1 MTLGLPR
8 RAAILLFAGI
18 FLVANAAFWLWYR
31 STTNDRRVATE
42 ARRAALAR
50 DVEAKEKEAA
60 GLVAQRERLSQ
71 VSDAIDEFY
80 GKRVGSSRETLAP
93 IVLEL
98 HTILAKAGISPVSV
112 VYSTKPLVNLPLS
125 EMTIIFAFRNDYNQ
139 LKQLLVAIESERRWL
154 VVRDIS
160 LNRDHELPGAVQVR
174 MTLATYFTK
183 PVAGDSGPPPNA
195 VVSERAV
202 RSPVAKAGSRPR
214 SEVAR

>member
-1 MTLGLPR
+1 MRLGMPR

-18 FLVANAAFWLWYR
+18 FFAGNVAFWLWYR

-60 GLVAQRERLSQ
+60 GLASQRERLSR
-71 VSDAIDEFY
+71 VSDAIEEFY
-80 GKRVGSSRETLAP
+80 GKRVGTSRETLAP

-98 HTILAKAGISPVSV
+98 HNILAKAGIAPLTVG
-112 VYSTKPLVNLPLS
+112 YSTKPLGNLPLS
-125 EMTIIFAFRNDYNQ
+125 EMTISFAFRNDYNQ

-154 VVRDIS
+154 VVRDIG
-160 LNRDHELPGAVQVR
+160 LNRDRDLPGAVQVH
-174 MTLATYFTK
+174 MTLATYFSK
-183 PVAGDSGPPPNA
+183 PAAEETVPRPSA

-202 RSPVAKAGSRPR
+202 RPPLAKAGVRTRAEVPR
-214 SEVAR
+214 